1 MSSRIV
7 ENRKVFELW
16 HHIYI
21 INDMKATQTNTTELI
36 KNIDK
41 QLKAILK
48 RDIRKIDNGN
58 VRCAAFLQLI
68 AA

>member
-1 MSSRIV
+1 
-7 ENRKVFELW
+7 
-16 HHIYI
+16 
-21 INDMKATQTNTTELI
+21 MKATQTNTTELI

-58 VRCAAFLQLI
+58 IRCAAFLQLI

>member
-1 MSSRIV
+1 
-7 ENRKVFELW
+7 
-16 HHIYI
+16 
-21 INDMKATQTNTTELI
+21 MKATQTNTTELI

-48 RDIRKIDNGN
+48 RDIRKIDNSN
-58 VRCAAFLQLI
+58 IRYAAFLQLI

>member
-1 MSSRIV
+1 LSSLIV
-7 ENRKVFELW
+7 GNRKVFGHW

-21 INDMKATQTNTTELI
+21 TIDMKATQTNTTELI